1 MNGVEILNTVINDI
15 DVVQNL
21 NFVYFICIGITILCT
36 AISVIIIFV
45 KELYLRNKPGITL
58 ILSLSPIW
66 GLILGGVIAINLE
79 DTRVIG
85 QEYIYEMSVSDEVSL
100 NEFTEKYE
108 IISHNGDVYTV
119 REVVMF
125 DNVDPDE

>member
-1 MNGVEILNTVINDI
+1 MNGVEILNTVVNDI

-85 QEYIYEMSVSDEVSL
+85 QEYVYEMSVSDEVSF
-100 NEFTEKYE
+100 NEFTKKYE
-108 IISHNGDVYTV
+108 IISRNGDVYTV

-125 DNVDPDE
+125 DNADPGE